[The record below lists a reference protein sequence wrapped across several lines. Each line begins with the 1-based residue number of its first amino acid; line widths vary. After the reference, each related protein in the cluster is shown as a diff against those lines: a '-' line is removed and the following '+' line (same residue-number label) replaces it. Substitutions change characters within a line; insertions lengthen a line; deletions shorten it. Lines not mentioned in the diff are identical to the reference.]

1 MKKVHTEEQIVGIL
15 RGYEASG
22 VTVAEFC
29 RTKGIHETTF
39 YNWKKRFGTMEVEEV
54 RQLRTLTAEN
64 ARLKRLLA
72 ERDLEIDIVKE
83 VLKKSGRPRG
93 GTRSG
98 GADDRCR
105 DERAKGVW
113 LS

>member
-1 MKKVHTEEQIVGIL
+1 MKRTYTDEQVVGIM

-22 VTVAEFC
+22 ATVKEYC

-39 YNWKKRFGTMEVEEV
+39 YAWRKRFGTMEVEEV

-72 ERDLEIDIVKE
+72 ERDMEIDVMKE
-83 VLKKSGRPRG
+83 VLKK
-93 GTRSG
+93 
-98 GADDRCR
+98 
-105 DERAKGVW
+105 KW
-113 LS
+113 

>member
-1 MKKVHTEEQIVGIL
+1 MKKAYTDEQVVGIM

-22 VTVAEFC
+22 QTVKEYC

-39 YNWKKRFGTMEVEEV
+39 YGWRKRFGTVEVEQV
-54 RQLRTLTAEN
+54 RELRTLQAEN

-83 VLKKSGRPRG
+83 VLKK
-93 GTRSG
+93 
-98 GADDRCR
+98 
-105 DERAKGVW
+105 KW
-113 LS
+113 